1 MSRFNLLC
9 TPRLFSQLHYRHQV
23 IFQLA
28 ELWGYHIMCRN
39 PFKRDYCW
47 IRDEAYSWLI
57 LLFVNEVSI
66 RSLQFW
72 ECYHT
77 GTPAEV
83 PGNTG
88 SAAGSTHTRH
98 TSSLSN
104 SGFKHMLYWLE
115 LPTSLI
121 MNFELFDMTHSV
133 PYIHLLCTL
142 LVTPNEIRKMR
153 TVWLLRHK
161 VGGKKYFIVM
171 AEEKGNKWCKKIT
184 LINQLLD
191 TVAINF
197 SFVKSLIKLMIMS

>member
-23 IFQLA
+23 IFELL

-47 IRDEAYSWLI
+47 ISDEAYSWLI

-98 TSSLSN
+98 NSSLSN
-104 SGFKHMLYWLE
+104 SSFKHMLFLLRASQTGWNCPHLWL
-115 LPTSLI
+115 L
-121 MNFELFDMTHSV
+121 MFDMTYCYELATHPV
-133 PYIHLLCTL
+133 PYLHLLGTL
-142 LVTPNEIRKMR
+142 LMTPKGIRKMR
-153 TVWLLRHK
+153 TVWHDSTTEAKRWLQK
-161 VGGKKYFIVM
+161 VFYCNGREKKETND
-171 AEEKGNKWCKKIT
+171 AKR
-184 LINQLLD
+184 
-191 TVAINF
+191 
-197 SFVKSLIKLMIMS
+197 SL

>member
-23 IFQLA
+23 TFQLA

-47 IRDEAYSWLI
+47 ISDEAYSWLI

-83 PGNTG
+83 PGNIG
-88 SAAGSTHTRH
+88 SAAGNTHTRH

-104 SGFKHMLYWLE
+104 SGFKHMLL
-115 LPTSLI
+115 
-121 MNFELFDMTHSV
+121 
-133 PYIHLLCTL
+133 
-142 LVTPNEIRKMR
+142 
-153 TVWLLRHK
+153 LLRASHTGWNCPHLWLWILNFWHD
-161 VGGKKYFIVM
+161 VLRWIGDSFSSLHSSIVYPPRDT
-171 AEEKGNKWCKKIT
+171 EWNKE
-184 LINQLLD
+184 NE
-191 TVAINF
+191 N
-197 SFVKSLIKLMIMS
+197 SLTWQYCWDIKLAAKSILL